1 MQSNAVIL
9 CVRNYLD
16 KRVKEIYGFQ
26 NVLEMFV
33 EMGIIEELPH
43 FIFHVFEVVVQIA
56 ESDPFTQLFGFVIE
70 GTQHQEILDYF
81 IEVAHDVIPKIMK
94 MEKLLESIEQEYEE
108 EYEEEGEAWLFGNYN
123 QGHRDFKEE
132 REHEMAKSSRKFKKA
147 SSERI
152 AKKYA
157 SAHQKL
163 KKNLKIKKNL
173 VKKVSKRSGK
183 KHVIERV

>member
-9 CVRNYLD
+9 CARNYLD

-26 NVLEMFV
+26 NVPEMFI

-43 FIFHVFEVVVQIA
+43 FTFHVFEVVVQIA
-56 ESDPFTQLFGFVIE
+56 ESDPLTQLFGFVIE
-70 GTQHQEILDYF
+70 GSQHQEILDHF
-81 IEVAHDVIPKIMK
+81 IEVAHDVIPKMMK
-94 MEKLLESIEQEYEE
+94 MEKLLESIEQ

-132 REHEMAKSSRKFKKA
+132 REHEMAKSLRKFKKA

-157 SAHQKL
+157 NAHQKL
-163 KKNLKIKKNL
+163 KKNLNIKKNL